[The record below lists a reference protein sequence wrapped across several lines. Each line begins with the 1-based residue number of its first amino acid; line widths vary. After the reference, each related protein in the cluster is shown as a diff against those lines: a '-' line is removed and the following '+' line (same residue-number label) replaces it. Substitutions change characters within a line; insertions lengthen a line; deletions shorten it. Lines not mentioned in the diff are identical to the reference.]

1 MLLRTEL
8 RMLLRAPWRTAL
20 LCVLLAAA
28 VGAASLGGGLL
39 AASDAGMAEIA
50 EKYTT
55 IAVFTKQAES
65 DWKVLRKLKELAEQ
79 TEHGAMDRRVFCGGY
94 WPGVHTATSLKE
106 TWALEVNSQISSDQ
120 DFKDM
125 EKTTPF
131 IFLGQKSDFDAEYS
145 GIALIATCLK
155 KIKGSNEDLL
165 KEAAEQTKETG
176 EWLFGVDEVLYAH
189 EDYEVPKTMLH
200 RYYDYG
206 QGDSTAHLYET
217 GKKYLIIGDIIF
229 NDYPSKPSFN
239 TNGSGTRD
247 SNTGEYNFTFDCIEM
262 AETLEK
268 TLVGL
273 DGERMRE
280 RLHEVDIT
288 LNSVSVISTQ
298 KLNSILQFNRGNLY
312 ITEGR
317 DFTVQ
322 EHADVAPVC
331 IMSVELAQ
339 LNGLSIGDTV
349 PISLYPASYIKGNID
364 KPEDNSWFRFG
375 YESKYSDLQK
385 ERKYTIVGLFNTPE
399 WQHYAENK
407 DITFSPNTIFIPAN
421 PREELVNIYMP
432 TTMYAAIIDNG
443 HAEEF
448 LAEME
453 ELEPG
458 SSEYFVIYDQGYS
471 EVAPTIEAFTKNAR
485 FVAMGCAAVF
495 VLAAGVFLAF
505 AAAKNRHDLGVMRSL
520 GATKARTEGAFLLR
534 CGMPAVAGGVLGALA
549 GQALFGRAVAVLGAE
564 ELISRPAGTL
574 WIIAAGCTA
583 AVICLTALAGAV
595 LVNKKPQALMREKE

>member
-1 MLLRTEL
+1 
-8 RMLLRAPWRTAL
+8 
-20 LCVLLAAA
+20 
-28 VGAASLGGGLL
+28 
-39 AASDAGMAEIA
+39 
-50 EKYTT
+50 
-55 IAVFTKQAES
+55 
-65 DWKVLRKLKELAEQ
+65 
-79 TEHGAMDRRVFCGGY
+79 
-94 WPGVHTATSLKE
+94 
-106 TWALEVNSQISSDQ
+106 
-120 DFKDM
+120 
-125 EKTTPF
+125 
-131 IFLGQKSDFDAEYS
+131 
-145 GIALIATCLK
+145 
-155 KIKGSNEDLL
+155 
-165 KEAAEQTKETG
+165 
-176 EWLFGVDEVLYAH
+176 
-189 EDYEVPKTMLH
+189 
-200 RYYDYG
+200 
-206 QGDSTAHLYET
+206 
-217 GKKYLIIGDIIF
+217 
-229 NDYPSKPSFN
+229 
-239 TNGSGTRD
+239 
-247 SNTGEYNFTFDCIEM
+247 
-262 AETLEK
+262 
-268 TLVGL
+268 
-273 DGERMRE
+273 MRE

-485 FVAMGCAAVF
+485 YVAMGCAAVF

-520 GATKARTEGAFLLR
+520 GATKARTERAFLLR